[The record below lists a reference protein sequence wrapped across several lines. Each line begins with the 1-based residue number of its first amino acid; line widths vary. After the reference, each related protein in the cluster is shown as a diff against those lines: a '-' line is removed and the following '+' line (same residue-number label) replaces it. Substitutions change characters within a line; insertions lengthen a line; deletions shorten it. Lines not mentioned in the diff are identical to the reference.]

1 MIPSAGTSLR
11 EFVWTFDFAPHGQ
24 SETRSAQTWNF
35 MKLFIGI
42 AGLLLAFSPFVAH
55 AQLQPRPVPNPGVQ
69 SFTFQSPSMGVR
81 YSLNVGLPA
90 GYKAG
95 DGKKYPALIVT
106 DGDSTFG
113 NVYESASTLD
123 GVITPLFIISVG
135 TSLEEGGDLHT
146 SRRIYEFS
154 PPGWDRQDIFG
165 QGVEEYCKRYKSPE
179 GRCTG
184 GSAKFLQ
191 SMTTEMIPL
200 LAAKYPIDTKQL
212 GLFGL
217 SAGGFFTSWAM
228 FQPNT
233 PFNKY
238 IISSPAMSYGKGEIF
253 RQEAAYAK
261 THKDLPVGAYL
272 ASGVLEASDP
282 MLEGMGEI
290 VSGMSHLAGVLA
302 SRHYPGLKMTIEYH
316 PGMGHS
322 DVMGTSVVRGLRSLY
337 AK

>member
-1 MIPSAGTSLR
+1 
-11 EFVWTFDFAPHGQ
+11 
-24 SETRSAQTWNF
+24 
-35 MKLFIGI
+35 MKIATVI
-42 AGLLLAFSPFVAH
+42 AGFLLAFASVSAQ
-55 AQLQPRPVPNPGVQ
+55 AQLQSRPIPNPGVQ

-81 YSLNVGLPA
+81 FSLNVGLPQ

-113 NVYESASTLD
+113 KVYESASTLG

-154 PPGWDRQDIFG
+154 PPGWDRKDKFG

-184 GSAKFLQ
+184 GSAKFLNAIA
-191 SMTTEMIPL
+191 TEMIPL
-200 LAAKYPIDTKQL
+200 LAAKFPIDTTQL

-217 SAGGFFTSWAM
+217 SAGGFFTSWAI

-238 IISSPAMSYGKGEIF
+238 IISSPAMAYGNGEIF
-253 RQEAAYAK
+253 RQEDAYAK
-261 THKDLPVGAYL
+261 THRDLPVGIYL
-272 ASGVLEASDP
+272 GAGVLEATDP

-290 VSGMSHLAGVLA
+290 VSGMSHLAGMLG
-302 SRHYPGLKMTIEYH
+302 SRQYQGLKMTIEYH
-316 PGMGHS
+316 PGMGHM